1 ALVVVGAILPL
12 AYGDVVLDVAE
23 HPLVSGTEYHILP
36 VNGGGLG
43 LKMRENN
50 SCPMYVDY
58 NNKQQGLPVVF
69 TPYKFVKPIV
79 EAADLKVQVSAATVC
94 AQSTRWRMKFD
105 NRLNKYFVYAGSAS
119 SSSKRDL
126 DYFRIL
132 ESEIYGNVYVL
143 SFCPSV
149 CDNCRPVCG
158 LLGTYTD
165 KAKN

>member
-1 ALVVVGAILPL
+1 VLVAVVGAIFQF

-69 TPYKFVKPIV
+69 TPYKFVKAIAEGADFKV
-79 EAADLKVQVSAATVC
+79 EVS
-94 AQSTRWRMKFD
+94 
-105 NRLNKYFVYAGSAS
+105 
-119 SSSKRDL
+119 
-126 DYFRIL
+126 
-132 ESEIYGNVYVL
+132 
-143 SFCPSV
+143 
-149 CDNCRPVCG
+149 
-158 LLGTYTD
+158 
-165 KAKN
+165 